1 MEIVGVI
8 KSKHV
13 DHIRLVTLDK
23 DQVID
28 VFYPESKKF
37 DVEELKERISVTLD
51 CKVQSVDYYG
61 LKLGKFW
68 LSYIISPKI
77 NFKYK
82 PKKEKGQGSSHW
94 GDDMMKDKNV

>member
-1 MEIVGVI
+1 M
-8 KSKHV
+8 
-13 DHIRLVTLDK
+13 
-23 DQVID
+23 
-28 VFYPESKKF
+28 
-37 DVEELKERISVTLD
+37 
-51 CKVQSVDYYG
+51 DYYG